1 MEPPIKTVFASF
13 PRLTFRAAWRSLC
26 RNMAAVQREEE
37 RAEAEAVVAI
47 QEEVQVGVLE
57 AAPEAVARQAAARQA
72 AGAVQLRGLAPGER

>member
-1 MEPPIKTVFASF
+1 
-13 PRLTFRAAWRSLC
+13 
-26 RNMAAVQREEE
+26 
-37 RAEAEAVVAI
+37 VAI